1 MFACSQMR
9 LHASI
14 IRVREHCVRTQ
25 CQGTV
30 GCTGIRCL
38 LRPGVGVQGRGVG
51 ERPWLHSGLALR
63 PAGLR
68 GAIHLCNPR
77 RWDCRALVS
86 PARSARPACSP
97 LLSPRPPPSPWKE
110 SLQLP
115 TPCFSEIK
123 NVCPLR
129 TAGRVR
135 GGPEVSWGGWCA
147 QPDMPAAAC
156 FPSSR
161 GTRELILVPRELP
174 SAARLGSC
182 QPLRIQ
188 QARRQLLL

>member
-1 MFACSQMR
+1 MAAR
-9 LHASI
+9 AS
-14 IRVREHCVRTQ
+14 VVFSD
-25 CQGTV
+25 QGWV
-30 GCTGIRCL
+30 CRA
-38 LRPGVGVQGRGVG
+38 VGVG

-77 RWDCRALVS
+77 RWDCRALAS

-97 LLSPRPPPSPWKE
+97 LLSPRPLPSPWKE

-182 QPLRIQ
+182 QPCASSRPVGSYCCNNCFETALKKKKGPLG
-188 QARRQLLL
+188 LL